1 MVTLVGLAMM
11 AAAFWGFFDLW
22 ILSPE
27 TEQMMQAAGADTAQD
42 ASVALLLSGV
52 AAAGIAGLVRLKVGG
67 SPRGEQGEREL
78 DLRNREVLALVGL
91 AWFVACFFA
100 ALPFV
105 IWPRLAGIDEHVL
118 LHPVNCLFESMSGL
132 TTTGATIIPDLDTVP
147 RPLLLWRSLTHW
159 IGGIGIVVV
168 FLVILPSVG
177 AARQRLFQVETPG
190 PDISERGLR
199 PTAGEAAKKLTTLYL
214 MTYNSLIS
222 VLS

>member
-27 TEQMMQAAGADTAQD
+27 TEQMAQAAGADTTKD
-42 ASVALLLSGV
+42 ASLALLLSGV
-52 AAAGIAGLVRLKVGG
+52 TAAGIAGLVRLKVGG

-118 LHPVNCLFESMSGL
+118 LHPVNCLFESMSGS
-132 TTTGATIIPDLDTVP
+132 PP
-147 RPLLLWRSLTHW
+147 P
-159 IGGIGIVVV
+159 
-168 FLVILPSVG
+168 
-177 AARQRLFQVETPG
+177 
-190 PDISERGLR
+190 
-199 PTAGEAAKKLTTLYL
+199 
-214 MTYNSLIS
+214 
-222 VLS
+222 

>member
-1 MVTLVGLAMM
+1 ML
-11 AAAFWGFFDLW
+11 FR
-22 ILSPE
+22 S
-27 TEQMMQAAGADTAQD
+27 
-42 ASVALLLSGV
+42 
-52 AAAGIAGLVRLKVGG
+52 
-67 SPRGEQGEREL
+67 
-78 DLRNREVLALVGL
+78 
-91 AWFVACFFA
+91 WFVACFFA

-214 MTYNSLIS
+214 MITAAALGGYLLGGMGLFEIGRAH
-222 VLS
+222 V

>member
-1 MVTLVGLAMM
+1 MRSRPPSLRVDPQLETRTDTSAADTHGHLGGL
-11 AAAFWGFFDLW
+11 GHDGRRVLGVFDLW

-27 TEQMMQAAGADTAQD
+27 TEQMTQAAGADTAQD

-147 RPLLLWRSLTHW
+147 RPLLLWR
-159 IGGIGIVVV
+159 
-168 FLVILPSVG
+168 
-177 AARQRLFQVETPG
+177 R
-190 PDISERGLR
+190 
-199 PTAGEAAKKLTTLYL
+199 
-214 MTYNSLIS
+214 
-222 VLS
+222 

>member
-1 MVTLVGLAMM
+1 M
-11 AAAFWGFFDLW
+11 
-22 ILSPE
+22 
-27 TEQMMQAAGADTAQD
+27 
-42 ASVALLLSGV
+42 
-52 AAAGIAGLVRLKVGG
+52 VRLKVGG
-67 SPRGEQGEREL
+67 SPRDEQGEREL

-132 TTTGATIIPDLDTVP
+132 TTTATIIPDLDTVP
-147 RPLLLWRSLTHW
+147 RPLLLGSLTHW

-168 FLVILPSVG
+168 FLVILPSVAR
-177 AARQRLFQVETPG
+177 AAAIVPGRNPG

-214 MTYNSLIS
+214 MITGSAWR
-222 VLS
+222 LSARRHGPI